1 MSSSA
6 VKAGQRQA
14 GRRWFLV
21 DIVCFVRS
29 KTTDKFFDIALHS
42 QISLNWL
49 ITQIG
54 SQKRK
59 TELELNISENE
70 RVV

>member
-14 GRRWFLV
+14 GGRWFLM
-21 DIVCFVRS
+21 DIVCFVSS
-29 KTTDKFFDIALHS
+29 KTTDKFFDTALHS

-54 SQKRK
+54 SRKRK